1 LEEEKK
7 AKEQRDRRLI
17 EQAKKIENL
26 SSLVL
31 NSDRDDRNIAFT
43 KVSGH
48 FFFCNRECHTEGE
61 PWRSGKNCCLVT
73 MRPWVQLLETTSCR
87 NAGKECI
94 HKTQSGR
101 TLRKRDLRAPGCPR
115 EYHKMHLS
123 HSSLVF
129 SFCS

>member
-48 FFFCNRECHTEGE
+48 IFF
-61 PWRSGKNCCLVT
+61 L
-73 MRPWVQLLETTSCR
+73 
-87 NAGKECI
+87 
-94 HKTQSGR
+94 
-101 TLRKRDLRAPGCPR
+101 
-115 EYHKMHLS
+115 
-123 HSSLVF
+123 
-129 SFCS
+129 

>member
-48 FFFCNRECHTEGE
+48 FFF
-61 PWRSGKNCCLVT
+61 L
-73 MRPWVQLLETTSCR
+73 
-87 NAGKECI
+87 
-94 HKTQSGR
+94 
-101 TLRKRDLRAPGCPR
+101 
-115 EYHKMHLS
+115 
-123 HSSLVF
+123 
-129 SFCS
+129 